1 MACLE
6 QGITSELTKKRLL
19 ELDKRLKE
27 LNEKISLE
35 MQKDRKPILS
45 RKDVVHFITHQL
57 KQEPDTIIQILVKK
71 VIIYDDK
78 VQIYYNYT
86 HKKDT
91 LDSLQECPF
100 YIEQI
105 SKTIKNTKI
114 NGDDYDLTFEIEGYV

>member
-1 MACLE
+1 MMCLE
-6 QGITSELTKKRLL
+6 QGITSESTKKRLI

-45 RKDVVHFITHQL
+45 KKDVIYFITHQL
-57 KQEPDTIIQILVKK
+57 KQKLDVIIQLLVKK

-100 YIEQI
+100 YIDKI

-114 NGDDYDLTFEIEGYV
+114 NQNDYELTFEISAYF

>member
-1 MACLE
+1 MMCLE
-6 QGITSELTKKRLL
+6 QGITSESTKKRLM

-45 RKDVVHFITHQL
+45 KKDVTDFITHQL
-57 KQEPDTIIQILVKK
+57 KQEPDTIIQLLVKK
-71 VIIYDDK
+71 VIIYDNK
-78 VQIYYNYT
+78 VEIIFNYT

-105 SKTIKNTKI
+105 SRTIKNTKI
-114 NGDDYDLTFEIEGYV
+114 NGDDYDLTFEISAYF